1 MDRLTLRLSPDLLH
15 RFDMAAQRQ
24 GGRSQLLRRL
34 IETAAGAP
42 AGEILG
48 TRPVGPTGKLTL
60 RLGEADLK
68 RLEATAACA
77 GFSRTQWTMA
87 LIRRRLHAHP
97 QFNPSDTLSLIDAR
111 RELRRIGVNINQAA
125 RVLNAA
131 VLAGRPVASELAR
144 LELYQSEARVWV
156 QAIGDGFKGNL
167 DYWSVGS

>member
-15 RFDMAAQRQ
+15 RFDVAAENQ

-34 IETAAGAP
+34 IETAAGTSAVETVG
-42 AGEILG
+42 AGSRG
-48 TRPVGPTGKLTL
+48 TTGKLTL

-68 RLEATAACA
+68 RLESTAACA
-77 GFSRTQWTMA
+77 GFPRTQWTVA

-97 QFNPSDTLSLIDAR
+97 QFNPSDSLSLIDAR
-111 RELRRIGVNINQAA
+111 RELRRIGVNINQVA

-144 LELYQSEARVWV
+144 LELFQSEARVWV

-167 DYWSVGS
+167 DYWSVGP